1 MFRVK
6 TKPPTVN
13 NSALDVKL
21 GMYLESLGNFRSTEM
36 VSAFS
41 NISRRLHMW
50 SSWLEIV
57 TPLEEAANKMFQSFD
72 VDLYVYMSWKD
83 TRLAHNESDYVLIN
97 DDEIRKKI
105 W

>member
-1 MFRVK
+1 
-6 TKPPTVN
+6 
-13 NSALDVKL
+13 
-21 GMYLESLGNFRSTEM
+21 
-36 VSAFS
+36 
-41 NISRRLHMW
+41 
-50 SSWLEIV
+50 
-57 TPLEEAANKMFQSFD
+57 MFQSFD